1 MTCRSIVLFRGCLL
15 ILSIK
20 RYVYVERAVEVCEE
34 RMFCVLLAEDGLVR
48 RYAPVYSEG
57 GVEDADASVCLR
69 MVEIV
74 ALVLEHGF
82 FAEHCEAVGETA
94 RYEELAVVVLR
105 QFYGYVLSVCRTA
118 LAYIYGNIEHRTL
131 DAAHELALSERRAL
145 EMKAAHDAVARLA
158 LIVLNEMY
166 LAHLCVEVPLAVAL
180 EEISAG
186 IVEHARFDDEHTVY
200 VCLYCFHINPFTFL
214 M

>member
-1 MTCRSIVLFRGCLL
+1 MG
-15 ILSIK
+15 
-20 RYVYVERAVEVCEE
+20 
-34 RMFCVLLAEDGLVR
+34 
-48 RYAPVYSEG
+48 
-57 GVEDADASVCLR
+57 
-69 MVEIV
+69 
-74 ALVLEHGF
+74 
-82 FAEHCEAVGETA
+82 EAAG
-94 RYEELAVVVLR
+94 YEELAVVVLC
-105 QFYGYVLSVCRTA
+105 QFDGYVLSVCRTA
-118 LAYIYGNIEHRTL
+118 LADVNGYIEHCTL

-166 LAHLCVEVPLAVAL
+166 FAYLGVEVPLAVAL

-200 VCLYCFHINPFTFL
+200 VCLYCFHINPFTFF